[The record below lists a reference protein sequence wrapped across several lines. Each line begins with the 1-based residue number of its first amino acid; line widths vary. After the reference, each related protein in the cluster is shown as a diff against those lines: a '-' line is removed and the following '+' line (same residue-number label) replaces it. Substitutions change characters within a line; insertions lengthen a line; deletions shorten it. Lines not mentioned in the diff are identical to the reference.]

1 MCFEVYLQWFRDEDP
16 DSIPLSTVSDALD
29 HLLVSRDGLCWQLTE
44 GEASLGSAPQR
55 GPTEISSLTIHRP
68 STSPDLWGALYALLE
83 VGNGVFYFPGGGP
96 LIAHA
101 EAKSHLPTDMVNTL
115 GEPIV
120 ARSGED
126 LVAAVKA
133 AP

>member
-1 MCFEVYLQWFRDEDP
+1 MSFEVYLQWFRDEDP

-83 VGNGVFYFPGGGP
+83 VGNGVQLSTYVR
-96 LIAHA
+96 I
-101 EAKSHLPTDMVNTL
+101 
-115 GEPIV
+115 
-120 ARSGED
+120 
-126 LVAAVKA
+126 
-133 AP
+133 